1 MGIPEAGTRVFIALQ
16 KKALYMTFEYEKK
29 GVRAFVGFGQSGA
42 SMVPSLRFDPLN
54 KDYASFIT

>member
-1 MGIPEAGTRVFIALQ
+1 
-16 KKALYMTFEYEKK
+16 MTFEYEKK

-54 KDYASFIT
+54 KAYASFITQILYR